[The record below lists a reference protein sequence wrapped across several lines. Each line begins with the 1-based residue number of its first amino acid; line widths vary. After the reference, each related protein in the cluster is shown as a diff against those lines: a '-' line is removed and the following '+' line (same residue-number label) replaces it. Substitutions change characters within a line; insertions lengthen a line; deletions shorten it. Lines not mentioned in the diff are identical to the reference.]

1 MPFSGGGGGQL
12 TNHVHDNTPLQGG
25 PLNFNNTTIGGMN
38 SGDIAFSD
46 GAALQQLA
54 YPAVP
59 AGETLTAVALSTAPA
74 WTAAA
79 AGVNN
84 RVILDSQTFTNDTED
99 TVTFAAG
106 GIDDS
111 VYQKLQLVFT
121 GDGLGNSIQRCMFR
135 LDSNTP
141 ADYNENSIEV
151 YNGSASYQNKNP
163 QGGTDD
169 WVRITDQLANSG
181 KSWIATVDIMIPT
194 AGETHTT
201 VFYQVATYDRWAS
214 GSGYCEN
221 LSVAGQIN
229 RIQIELQG
237 ANNKDMQF
245 TVYGIKF

>member
-1 MPFSGGGGGQL
+1 MPA
-12 TNHVHDNTPLQGG
+12 
-25 PLNFNNTTIGGMN
+25 N
-38 SGDIAFSD
+38 SGAITGTIAHKHSAPSADGGFLDDNVTGVTGTANGSLVMFD
-46 GAALQQLA
+46 GSSIAQDLPAGNINEVLTMGAAQPTWA
-54 YPAVP
+54 PVGGAVR
-59 AGETLTAVALSTAPA
+59 TVL
-74 WTAAA
+74 
-79 AGVNN
+79 N
-84 RVILDSQTFTNDTED
+84 SQTFSNDTED
-99 TVTFAAG
+99 TVTFNSG
-106 GIDDS
+106 GITDS

-151 YNGSASYQNKNP
+151 YNNAATYQDKNP

-201 VFYQVATYDRWAS
+201 IFYQVATYDRWAS
-214 GSGYCEN
+214 GSGFIEN
-221 LSVAGQIN
+221 LAVAGEIN

-237 ANNKDMQF
+237 ASAKDMQF
-245 TVYGIKF
+245 TVYGISF

>member
-1 MPFSGGGGGQL
+1 MKILYKEGHKPIKHSAPSSDGGFLETTVTGV
-12 TNHVHDNTPLQGG
+12 TNLSQGSTVYG
-25 PLNFNNTTIGGMN
+25 NASEIVTELNIGGA
-38 SGDIAFSD
+38 GDLLTVAGGLPSW
-46 GAALQQLA
+46 Q
-54 YPAVP
+54 P
-59 AGETLTAVALSTAPA
+59 AGGTTRT
-74 WTAAA
+74 
-79 AGVNN
+79 
-84 RVILDSQTFTNDTED
+84 ILDSQTFSSDTED
-99 TVTFAAG
+99 TVTFNSG

-163 QGGTDD
+163 MGGTDN

-181 KSWIATVDIMIPT
+181 QSWIATVDIMIPT

-201 VFYQVATYDRWAS
+201 IFYQVATYDRWAS
-214 GSGYCEN
+214 GSGFIEGQ
-221 LSVAGQIN
+221 SVAGEID

-237 ANNKDMQF
+237 SLAKDMQF
-245 TVYGIKF
+245 TVYGITF

>member
-1 MPFSGGGGGQL
+1 LPAHSGAITGTKAHKHSAPSADGGFLETTVTGV
-12 TNHVHDNTPLQGG
+12 TNLSQGSTVYG
-25 PLNFNNTTIGGMN
+25 NASEIVTELNIGGA
-38 SGDIAFSD
+38 GDLLTVAGGLPSW
-46 GAALQQLA
+46 Q
-54 YPAVP
+54 P
-59 AGETLTAVALSTAPA
+59 AGGTTRT
-74 WTAAA
+74 
-79 AGVNN
+79 
-84 RVILDSQTFTNDTED
+84 ILDSQTFANDTED
-99 TVTFAAG
+99 TVTFNSG

-111 VYQKLQLVFT
+111 TYQKLQLVFT

-163 QGGTDD
+163 MGVGDD

-201 VFYQVATYDRWAS
+201 IFYQVATYDRWAS
-214 GSGYCEN
+214 GSGFIEN
-221 LSVAGQIN
+221 LAVAGEIN

-237 ANNKDMQF
+237 SLAKDMQF
-245 TVYGIKF
+245 TVYGITF